1 MRNEMKRLVDEP
13 IAPELASI
21 LRSAK
26 VDVVP
31 ARDEKQARIIA
42 AAAATGSFDRPSQ
55 APGAPWLRSAR
66 TIGLASVLIIA
77 TSGLVS
83 HWGSQSTATE
93 SSAEATPGDASRAS
107 AVVSAAV
114 PANGPPS
121 STTPAAETSPLEP
134 ASTPSLSVNDLPA
147 APPDT
152 KRDGAG
158 PKTRRH
164 PSTFEDELAVVD
176 AARIALARSD
186 ARETLAR
193 VAEYRTRFGT
203 PRFADEVDALEVA
216 ALAAVGDRAAAL
228 SKAERFAAA
237 YPDSPYLQR
246 VRSVVRTTE

>member
-1 MRNEMKRLVDEP
+1 MREETKRLVDEP

-26 VDVVP
+26 LDVVP
-31 ARDEKQARIIA
+31 ATDEKQARIIA
-42 AAAATGSFDRPSQ
+42 SAAATVSFDRPSR
-55 APGAPWLRSAR
+55 APGAPWLRYGR
-66 TIGLASVLIIA
+66 TIGFASVLIIA

-83 HWGSQSTATE
+83 RWDSGSEATE
-93 SSAEATPGDASRAS
+93 IGAEATLTEASRAG
-107 AVVSAAV
+107 AASAAV
-114 PANGPPS
+114 PADGPPS
-121 STTPAAETSPLEP
+121 PTTPTAETAPLEP
-134 ASTPSLSVNDLPA
+134 ASTPSLSVDDLPA

-152 KRDGAG
+152 KRDGAA
-158 PKTRRH
+158 PKTRRN
-164 PSTFEDELAVVD
+164 PASFEDELAVVD
-176 AARIALARSD
+176 AARVALARGHAS
-186 ARETLAR
+186 ETLAR
-193 VAEYRTRFGT
+193 VAEYRARFGT

>member
-1 MRNEMKRLVDEP
+1 MRDEEKRLVDES

-26 VDVVP
+26 LDVVP

-42 AAAATGSFDRPSQ
+42 AAAATVSFDRPSQ

-83 HWGSQSTATE
+83 HWGAE
-93 SSAEATPGDASRAS
+93 STPGEASRAS
-107 AVVSAAV
+107 GVAPAAV
-114 PANGPPS
+114 PADGPPS
-121 STTPAAETSPLEP
+121 STTPTAERSPLEP
-134 ASTPSLSVNDLPA
+134 ASTPSLSVDDLPA
-147 APPDT
+147 APPNT

-158 PKTRRH
+158 PKTRRN

-186 ARETLAR
+186 ASETLAR
-193 VAEYRTRFGT
+193 VAEYRARFGT

-216 ALAAVGDRAAAL
+216 ALAAVGDRAAAR

>member
-1 MRNEMKRLVDEP
+1 MRNDMKRLVDEP
-13 IAPELASI
+13 IAPEIASI

-26 VDVVP
+26 LDVVP
-31 ARDEKQARIIA
+31 ARDEKHARIIA
-42 AAAATGSFDRPSQ
+42 AAAATVSFDRPSR
-55 APGAPWLRSAR
+55 APGAPWLRYAR
-66 TIGLASVLIIA
+66 TIGLASVLVIA
-77 TSGLVS
+77 TSSLVS
-83 HWGSQSTATE
+83 RWGSQSTATE
-93 SSAEATPGDASRAS
+93 RGAEATPAEASRSSGIAS
-107 AVVSAAV
+107 TAV
-114 PANGPPS
+114 PADGPPS
-121 STTPAAETSPLEP
+121 SPAPRAETSPLEP
-134 ASTPSLSVNDLPA
+134 ASTPSLSVDDLPA

-158 PKTRRH
+158 PKTRRN

-193 VAEYRTRFGT
+193 VAQYRARFGA

-216 ALAAVGDRAAAL
+216 ALAALGDRAAAL